1 MLGDQNRPIMYILI
15 QAVFTVATMA
25 LTVPIFLSYRMHVV
39 FQIFKISATI
49 WYGASFLSDAMP
61 RHVVSTE
68 KKNKETKKPGFDQMR
83 EPAVGLST
91 NHYNKYDEQNNS

>member
-1 MLGDQNRPIMYILI
+1 MLGDQNRRIMYILI

-49 WYGASFLSDAMP
+49 WYGASFLLDATP
-61 RHVVSTE
+61 RQVVSKE
-68 KKNKETKKPGFDQMR
+68 KKNKEAKPTFDQMR

-91 NHYNKYDEQNNS
+91 NHYNKYDE